1 MKEPKKQGD
10 LLWKPCPRLIEGTGG
25 QGGLCPAVFL
35 HRSDT
40 PDPIISPLSCL
51 PSILLPISHG
61 AVLDHMF
68 YPLSP
73 ATRPYYIN
81 LLSFPVTCSL
91 PVNSPFPILGQP
103 LPNLSSTLPSCPRL
117 EDRQDAKPRFASKD
131 PIGLFPMKTLSDTSI
146 PLCQFPTEF
155 FGLTELI
162 RSPLLPLASHF
173 QLFLPYFLVSRE
185 DWVPSRKGNGA

>member
-10 LLWKPCPRLIEGTGG
+10 LLWKPCPRLIEGSGG

-61 AVLDHMF
+61 AVSDHMF

-91 PVNSPFPILGQP
+91 PVNSPFP
-103 LPNLSSTLPSCPRL
+103 T
-117 EDRQDAKPRFASKD
+117 AKPQ
-131 PIGLFPMKTLSDTSI
+131 LNTS
-146 PLCQFPTEF
+146 
-155 FGLTELI
+155 
-162 RSPLLPLASHF
+162 LLPKAGGQARCQAEVCL
-173 QLFLPYFLVSRE
+173 QGPYWSVPHE
-185 DWVPSRKGNGA
+185 DPF